1 MKPLYLLY
9 VIYQWLIA
17 APILIVLTILTAV
30 LTIVLAPIFP
40 NSQLSY
46 FPARWWSRLCCWLL
60 FIRVKTNGFEH
71 LNKNQSYIFIANHQS
86 IFDIF
91 VIYGWIPFIFKWI
104 MKNDLIKIPFVGMAC
119 ATAGHIFIDRSN
131 PIAAKHSI
139 EKAADKLKH
148 GNSVVVFPEG
158 TRTRTG
164 KMGKFK
170 RGAFMLAQEL
180 ALPLVPIT
188 LSGSFERLHRNTLKV
203 HPGIITMTVH
213 APISPDTFTAEN
225 TNEIM
230 QKAYKTIESGLQPT
244 IVQ

>member
-1 MKPLYLLY
+1 MKRFYPLF

-17 APILIVLTILTAV
+17 APILMVLTILTA
-30 LTIVLAPIFP
+30 LFTIILAPVFP
-40 NSQLSY
+40 NSRLSY

-71 LNKNQSYIFIANHQS
+71 LEKNQSYIFIANHQS

-91 VIYGWIPFIFKWI
+91 VIYGWMPFIFKWI
-104 MKNDLIKIPFVGMAC
+104 MKSDLRKIPLVGKAC
-119 ATAGHIFIDRSN
+119 ASAGHIFIDRSN

-139 EKAADKLKH
+139 EKAAEKLKN

-164 KMGKFK
+164 KMTKFK

-180 ALPLVPIT
+180 SLPIVPIT
-188 LSGSFERLHRNTLKV
+188 LIGSFERLHRNTLKV
-203 HPGIITMTVH
+203 YPGVIKMTVH
-213 APISPDTFTAEN
+213 APISPEKFTSDGMS
-225 TNEIM
+225 EIM
-230 QKAYKTIESGLQPT
+230 HEAYEVIEGGL
-244 IVQ
+244 